1 MLQQT
6 FDRCLLHVCV
16 HENTTHDSA
25 FHPSGVGKMKDSV
38 LEQSDGVPSQK
49 VTLWLH
55 EGVSVLLPFSNLILD
70 L

>member
-1 MLQQT
+1 M
-6 FDRCLLHVCV
+6 

-25 FHPSGVGKMKDSV
+25 FHPSGVGKMKDGV
-38 LEQSDGVPSQK
+38 LEQSDGVASQK

-55 EGVSVLLPFSNLILD
+55 EGASVLLPFSNLILH

>member
-6 FDRCLLHVCV
+6 FEQCLLCV
-16 HENTTHDSA
+16 HEIKTHDSA
-25 FHPSGVGKMKDSV
+25 FHPSEVGKMKDGV
-38 LEQSDGVPSQK
+38 LEQSDGVASQK

-55 EGVSVLLPFSNLILD
+55 EGASVLLPFSNLILH